1 MLKKNHFNLND
12 DVFPFTLSFFSS
24 KREPKGVFR
33 MSSPNI
39 SSGQSTTQSFLLIVV
54 VASCIVAAMFGS
66 RNSLS
71 LTIGGID
78 QSETLD
84 YLQISFAFAL
94 GQLVMGAISPFAGM
108 IADKYGSGK
117 TLISGILLALLG
129 TILIPYST
137 TAFTLSISLGVI
149 SSVGLGIAGLPV
161 VLASVNRL
169 IPQEKVGMAFGFVNA
184 GSSLGQLTLAPIA
197 GLIIVNFGWVYC
209 ILFLSLILLSVIPL
223 SFLLRSR
230 IEVKPLSNIA
240 PRSLSDTLG
249 IAFKTPS
256 YIYLVAGFFVCGF
269 HVAFIAT
276 HMPGVIQVCGL
287 PPTVSGWS
295 LGLIGLFNIVG
306 SIFAGWYISKRSMRI
321 FLAYTYFARCVIV
334 LLFLV
339 SPKDLLSVLLF
350 SAALGLTYFSVIPA
364 TAGLIGKMFG
374 PQFMATLFGFALFS
388 HQIGGFLGAYLGGFF
403 FSISGDYT
411 TVWLLDAALAVFAA
425 LIHLPIKERLVYS
438 EAT

>member
-1 MLKKNHFNLND
+1 
-12 DVFPFTLSFFSS
+12 
-24 KREPKGVFR
+24 
-33 MSSPNI
+33 MSSF
-39 SSGQSTTQSFLLIVV
+39 STSKKKSTDQKYLLIVIA
-54 VASCIVAAMFGS
+54 ASFIVAAGFGS
-66 RNSLS
+66 RNTLP
-71 LTIGGID
+71 LTIEGIN

-94 GQLVMGAISPFAGM
+94 GQLLMGAISPFGGM
-108 IADKYGSGK
+108 IADKFGTGK
-117 TLISGILLALLG
+117 TLVVGISLILLG
-129 TILIPYST
+129 TFLIPYST
-137 TAFTLSISLGVI
+137 TAFTLSISLGVVA
-149 SSVGLGIAGLPV
+149 SCGLGIAGLPV
-161 VLASVNRL
+161 VLASVNKL
-169 IPQEKVGMAFGFVNA
+169 LPQEKVGMAFGFVNA
-184 GSSLGQLTLAPIA
+184 GSSLGQLILAPIA
-197 GLIIVNFGWVYC
+197 GFIIVNLGWVYC
-209 ILFLSLILLSVIPL
+209 ILFLALILLLVLPL
-223 SFLLRSR
+223 PVLLRSR
-230 IEVKPLSNIA
+230 TEEKTLNNVA
-240 PRSLSDTLG
+240 DRTLSDTLN

-276 HMPGVIQVCGL
+276 HMPGVIQVCGFS
-287 PPTVSGWS
+287 PTVSGWS

-321 FLAYTYFARCVIV
+321 FLAYTYFARCIIV

-339 SPKDLLSVLLF
+339 SPKDLLSVMLF
-350 SAALGLTYFSVIPA
+350 SIALGLTYFSVIPA
-364 TAGLIGKMFG
+364 TAGLVGKMFG

-425 LIHLPIKERLVYS
+425 LIHLPIKERFVYS

>member
-1 MLKKNHFNLND
+1 MMLSPN
-12 DVFPFTLSFFSS
+12 SS
-24 KREPKGVFR
+24 KE
-33 MSSPNI
+33 
-39 SSGQSTTQSFLLIVV
+39 QSTNQKYLLIVV
-54 VASCIVAAMFGS
+54 AASCLVAAVFGS

-71 LTIGGID
+71 LTIEGMN

-94 GQLVMGAISPFAGM
+94 GQLFVGAISPFGGM

-117 TLISGILLALLG
+117 TLISGILLAMLG

-149 SSVGLGIAGLPV
+149 ASTGLGIAGLPV
-161 VLASVNRL
+161 VLASVNKL
-169 IPQEKVGMAFGFVNA
+169 IPQEKVGMAFGLINA
-184 GSSLGQLTLAPIA
+184 GSSLGQLILAPAA
-197 GLIIVNFGWVYC
+197 GFIIVNLGWVYC
-209 ILFLSLILLSVIPL
+209 ILFLSLILLLVLPL

-230 IEVKPLSNIA
+230 IDKKTLKSINS
-240 PRSLSDTLG
+240 RSLSDTLKT
-249 IAFKTPS
+249 AFKTPS
-256 YIYLVAGFFVCGF
+256 YIYLVTGFFVCGF

-276 HMPGVIQVCGL
+276 HMPGVIQVCGFS
-287 PPTVSGWS
+287 PTVSGWS

-321 FLAYTYFARCVIV
+321 FLAYTYFARCIIV

-339 SPKDLLSVLLF
+339 SPKDLLSVMLF
-350 SAALGLTYFSVIPA
+350 SIALGLTYFSVIPA
-364 TAGLIGKMFG
+364 TAGLVGKMFG

>member
-1 MLKKNHFNLND
+1 
-12 DVFPFTLSFFSS
+12 
-24 KREPKGVFR
+24 
-33 MSSPNI
+33 MSSRAV
-39 SSGQSTTQSFLLIVV
+39 SKEQKKDKKFLLIVV
-54 VASCIVAAMFGS
+54 AASCLVAAMFGS

-71 LTIGGID
+71 LTIEGID
-78 QSETLD
+78 QSQTLN

-94 GQLVMGAISPFAGM
+94 GQLVVGAISPFAGM

-117 TLISGILLALLG
+117 TLTVGILLGLLG
-129 TILIPYST
+129 IILIPYST

-149 SSVGLGIAGLPV
+149 SSIGLGVAGLPV

-169 IPQEKVGMAFGFVNA
+169 IPQNKVGMAFGLVNA
-184 GSSLGQLTLAPIA
+184 GQSLGQLILAPLA
-197 GLIIVNFGWVYC
+197 GFIIVNFGWILC
-209 ILFLSLILLSVIPL
+209 ILFLCTVLLLVLPF
-223 SFLLRSR
+223 SFILRSR
-230 IEVKPLSNIA
+230 TDTKQPSGVQTK
-240 PRSLSDTLG
+240 SLSETLS
-249 IAFKTPS
+249 IAFNTPS
-256 YIYLVAGFFVCGF
+256 YIYLVVGFFVCGF

-321 FLAYTYFARCVIV
+321 FLAYTYFARCIIV
-334 LLFLV
+334 LLFLA
-339 SPKDLLSVLLF
+339 SPKDLISIILF

-364 TAGLIGKMFG
+364 TAGLVGKMFG

-388 HQIGGFLGAYLGGFF
+388 HQIGGFLGAYLGGYF
-403 FSISGDYT
+403 FSVTGDYT

-425 LIHLPIKERLVYS
+425 LIHLPIKEKLVYS
-438 EAT
+438 EVT

>member
-1 MLKKNHFNLND
+1 MA
-12 DVFPFTLSFFSS
+12 LSNI
-24 KREPKGVFR
+24 PKEQGKD
-33 MSSPNI
+33 
-39 SSGQSTTQSFLLIVV
+39 QKYLLIVIA
-54 VASCIVAAMFGS
+54 ASCIVAAVFGS

-71 LTIGGID
+71 LTIEGIN

-94 GQLVMGAISPFAGM
+94 GQLFIGTISPFGGM

-117 TLISGILLALLG
+117 TLTVGILLSLLG
-129 TILIPYST
+129 TLLIPYST

-149 SSVGLGIAGLPV
+149 ASSGLGIAGLPV

-169 IPQEKVGMAFGFVNA
+169 IPQEKVGMAFGFINA
-184 GSSLGQLTLAPIA
+184 GSSLGQLILAPVA

-209 ILFLSLILLSVIPL
+209 ILFLSLILLLVLPL

-230 IEVKPLSNIA
+230 VEKNTLNNITD
-240 PRSLSDTLG
+240 RTLSDTLK

-276 HMPGVIQVCGL
+276 HMPGVIQVCGFS
-287 PPTVSGWS
+287 PTVSGWS

-306 SIFAGWYISKRSMRI
+306 SIFGGWYISKRSMRI
-321 FLAYTYFARCVIV
+321 FLAYTYFARCIIV

-339 SPKDLLSVLLF
+339 SPKDLLSIMLF
-350 SAALGLTYFSVIPA
+350 SIALGLTYFSVIPA
-364 TAGLIGKMFG
+364 TAGLVGKMFG

-403 FSISGDYT
+403 FSITGDYT

-425 LIHLPIKERLVYS
+425 LIHLPIKEKLVYS
-438 EAT
+438 ETT

>member
-12 DVFPFTLSFFSS
+12 DVFLFTLSFFSS
-24 KREPKGVFR
+24 KREPKGEFT
-33 MSSPNI
+33 MSSPNA
-39 SSGQSTTQSFLLIVV
+39 SRGQSTTQSFLLIVV
-54 VASCIVAAMFGS
+54 AASCIVAAMFGS

-149 SSVGLGIAGLPV
+149 SSIGLGIAGLPV

-209 ILFLSLILLSVIPL
+209 ILFLSLILLSVLPL

-230 IEVKPLSNIA
+230 IEVKPLNNIA
-240 PRSLSDTLG
+240 TRSLSDTLG

-321 FLAYTYFARCVIV
+321 FLAYTYFARCIIV

>member
-1 MLKKNHFNLND
+1 MSLFSTSKK
-12 DVFPFTLSFFSS
+12 
-24 KREPKGVFR
+24 
-33 MSSPNI
+33 
-39 SSGQSTTQSFLLIVV
+39 QSTEQKYLLIVIA
-54 VASCIVAAMFGS
+54 ASCIVAAVFGS
-66 RNSLS
+66 RNTVP
-71 LTIGGID
+71 LTIEGIN

-94 GQLVMGAISPFAGM
+94 GQLLMGAISPFGGM

-117 TLISGILLALLG
+117 TLVVGILLILFG
-129 TILIPYST
+129 TLLIPYST

-149 SSVGLGIAGLPV
+149 ASIGLGIAGLPV
-161 VLASVNRL
+161 VLASVNKL
-169 IPQEKVGMAFGFVNA
+169 LPQEKVGMAFGFVNA
-184 GSSLGQLTLAPIA
+184 GSSLGQLILAPIA
-197 GLIIVNFGWVYC
+197 GFIIVTLGWVYC
-209 ILFLSLILLSVIPL
+209 ILFLSLILLLVLPL
-223 SFLLRSR
+223 PVLLRSR
-230 IEVKPLSNIA
+230 TEEKALNNVSD
-240 PRSLSDTLG
+240 RTLSDTLN

-276 HMPGVIQVCGL
+276 HMPGVIQVCGFS
-287 PPTVSGWS
+287 PTVSGWS

-321 FLAYTYFARCVIV
+321 FLAYTYFARCIIV

-339 SPKDLLSVLLF
+339 SPKDLLSVMLF
-350 SAALGLTYFSVIPA
+350 SIALGLTYFSVIPA
-364 TAGLIGKMFG
+364 TAGLVGKMFG

-403 FSISGDYT
+403 FSITGDYT

>member
-1 MLKKNHFNLND
+1 MA
-12 DVFPFTLSFFSS
+12 LSNI
-24 KREPKGVFR
+24 PKEQGKD
-33 MSSPNI
+33 
-39 SSGQSTTQSFLLIVV
+39 QKYLLIVIA
-54 VASCIVAAMFGS
+54 ASCIVAAVFGS

-71 LTIGGID
+71 LTIEGIN

-94 GQLVMGAISPFAGM
+94 GQLFIGTISPFGGM

-117 TLISGILLALLG
+117 TLTVGILLSLLG
-129 TILIPYST
+129 TLLIPYST
-137 TAFTLSISLGVI
+137 TAFTLAISLGVI
-149 SSVGLGIAGLPV
+149 ASSGLGIAGLPV

-169 IPQEKVGMAFGFVNA
+169 IPQEKVGMAFGFINA
-184 GSSLGQLTLAPIA
+184 GSSLGQLILAPIA
-197 GLIIVNFGWVYC
+197 GFIIVNFGWVYC
-209 ILFLSLILLSVIPL
+209 ILFLSLILLLVLPL

-230 IEVKPLSNIA
+230 VEQNTFNNTA
-240 PRSLSDTLG
+240 DRSLSDTLN

-276 HMPGVIQVCGL
+276 HMPGVIQVCGFS
-287 PPTVSGWS
+287 PTVSGWS
-295 LGLIGLFNIVG
+295 LGLIGLFNILG

-321 FLAYTYFARCVIV
+321 FLAYTYFARCIIV

-339 SPKDLLSVLLF
+339 SPKDLISVMLF
-350 SAALGLTYFSVIPA
+350 SIALGLTYFSVIPA
-364 TAGLIGKMFG
+364 TAGLVGKMFG

-403 FSISGDYT
+403 FSITGDYT

-425 LIHLPIKERLVYS
+425 LIHLPIKEKLVYS

>member
-1 MLKKNHFNLND
+1 MPSFSTSKK
-12 DVFPFTLSFFSS
+12 
-24 KREPKGVFR
+24 
-33 MSSPNI
+33 
-39 SSGQSTTQSFLLIVV
+39 QSTEQKYLLIVIA
-54 VASCIVAAMFGS
+54 ASCIVAAGFGS
-66 RNSLS
+66 RNTLP
-71 LTIGGID
+71 LTIEGIN

-94 GQLVMGAISPFAGM
+94 GQLLMGAISPFGGM

-117 TLISGILLALLG
+117 TLVVGILLILLG
-129 TILIPYST
+129 TLLIPYST

-149 SSVGLGIAGLPV
+149 ASVGLGIAGLPV
-161 VLASVNRL
+161 VLASVNKL
-169 IPQEKVGMAFGFVNA
+169 LPQEKVGMAFGFVNA
-184 GSSLGQLTLAPIA
+184 GSSLGQLILAPIA
-197 GLIIVNFGWVYC
+197 GFIIVTLGWVYC
-209 ILFLSLILLSVIPL
+209 ILFLSLILLLVLPL
-223 SFLLRSR
+223 PVLLRSR
-230 IEVKPLSNIA
+230 TEEKTLNNVA
-240 PRSLSDTLG
+240 DRTLSDTLN

-256 YIYLVAGFFVCGF
+256 YIYLVSGFFVCGF

-276 HMPGVIQVCGL
+276 HMPGVIQVCGFS
-287 PPTVSGWS
+287 PTVSGWS

-321 FLAYTYFARCVIV
+321 FLAYTYFARCIIV

-339 SPKDLLSVLLF
+339 SPKDLLSVMLF
-350 SAALGLTYFSVIPA
+350 SIALGLTYFSVIPA
-364 TAGLIGKMFG
+364 TAGLVGKMFG

>member
-1 MLKKNHFNLND
+1 
-12 DVFPFTLSFFSS
+12 
-24 KREPKGVFR
+24 
-33 MSSPNI
+33 MSSF
-39 SSGQSTTQSFLLIVV
+39 STSKKQSTDQKYLLIVIA
-54 VASCIVAAMFGS
+54 ASFIVAAGFGS
-66 RNSLS
+66 RNTLP
-71 LTIGGID
+71 LTIEGIN

-94 GQLVMGAISPFAGM
+94 GQLLMGAISPFGGM
-108 IADKYGSGK
+108 IADKFGAGK
-117 TLISGILLALLG
+117 TLIVGILLILLG
-129 TILIPYST
+129 TLLIPYST

-149 SSVGLGIAGLPV
+149 ASCGLGIAGLPV
-161 VLASVNRL
+161 VLASVNKL
-169 IPQEKVGMAFGFVNA
+169 LPQEKVGMAFGFVNA
-184 GSSLGQLTLAPIA
+184 GSSLGQLILAPIA
-197 GLIIVNFGWVYC
+197 GFIIVNLGWVYC
-209 ILFLSLILLSVIPL
+209 ILFLALILLLVLPL
-223 SFLLRSR
+223 PVLLRSR
-230 IEVKPLSNIA
+230 TEEKTQNNVA
-240 PRSLSDTLG
+240 DRTLSDTLN

-276 HMPGVIQVCGL
+276 HMPGVIQVCGFS
-287 PPTVSGWS
+287 PTVSGWS

-321 FLAYTYFARCVIV
+321 FLAYTYFARCIIV

-339 SPKDLLSVLLF
+339 SPKDLLSVMLF
-350 SAALGLTYFSVIPA
+350 SIALGLTYFSVIPA
-364 TAGLIGKMFG
+364 TAGLVGKMFG

>member
-1 MLKKNHFNLND
+1 
-12 DVFPFTLSFFSS
+12 
-24 KREPKGVFR
+24 
-33 MSSPNI
+33 MSSF
-39 SSGQSTTQSFLLIVV
+39 SASKKQSTDQKKYFLIVIA
-54 VASCIVAAMFGS
+54 ASCIVAAVFGS
-66 RNSLS
+66 RNTIP
-71 LTIGGID
+71 LTIQGIN

-94 GQLVMGAISPFAGM
+94 GQLLMGAISPFGGM

-117 TLISGILLALLG
+117 TLIVGILLILLG
-129 TILIPYST
+129 TLLIPYST

-149 SSVGLGIAGLPV
+149 ASVGLGIAGLPV
-161 VLASVNRL
+161 VLASVNKL
-169 IPQEKVGMAFGFVNA
+169 LPQEKVGMAFGFVNA
-184 GSSLGQLTLAPIA
+184 GSSLGQLILAPIA
-197 GLIIVNFGWVYC
+197 GFIIVTLGWVYC
-209 ILFLSLILLSVIPL
+209 ILFLSLILLLVLPL
-223 SFLLRSR
+223 PVLLRSR
-230 IEVKPLSNIA
+230 TEEKALNNVA
-240 PRSLSDTLG
+240 GRTLSDTLN

-256 YIYLVAGFFVCGF
+256 YIYLVSGFFVCGF

-276 HMPGVIQVCGL
+276 HMPGVIQVCGFS
-287 PPTVSGWS
+287 PTVSGWS

-321 FLAYTYFARCVIV
+321 FLAYTYFARCIIV

-339 SPKDLLSVLLF
+339 SPKDLLSVMLF
-350 SAALGLTYFSVIPA
+350 SIALGLTYFSVIPA
-364 TAGLIGKMFG
+364 TAGLVGKMFG

>member
-1 MLKKNHFNLND
+1 
-12 DVFPFTLSFFSS
+12 
-24 KREPKGVFR
+24 
-33 MSSPNI
+33 MSSPNT
-39 SSGQSTTQSFLLIVV
+39 SNDQNTTQSFLLIVV
-54 VASCIVAAMFGS
+54 AASCIVAAMFGS

-71 LTIGGID
+71 LTIGGIN

-94 GQLVMGAISPFAGM
+94 GQLIMGAVSPFAGM

-117 TLISGILLALLG
+117 TLISGILLALFG
-129 TILIPYST
+129 TLLIPYST

-149 SSVGLGIAGLPV
+149 SSIGLGIAGLPV

-209 ILFLSLILLSVIPL
+209 ILFLSLILLSVLPL

-230 IEVKPLSNIA
+230 IEVKPLNNIA
-240 PRSLSDTLG
+240 ARSLSETLG

>member
-1 MLKKNHFNLND
+1 MA
-12 DVFPFTLSFFSS
+12 LSNI
-24 KREPKGVFR
+24 PKEQGKD
-33 MSSPNI
+33 
-39 SSGQSTTQSFLLIVV
+39 QKYLLIVIA
-54 VASCIVAAMFGS
+54 ASCIVAAVFGS

-71 LTIGGID
+71 LTIEGIN

-94 GQLVMGAISPFAGM
+94 GQLFIGTISPFGGM

-117 TLISGILLALLG
+117 TLTVGILLSLLG
-129 TILIPYST
+129 TLLIPYST
-137 TAFTLSISLGVI
+137 TAFTLAISLGVI
-149 SSVGLGIAGLPV
+149 ASSGLGIAGLPV

-169 IPQEKVGMAFGFVNA
+169 IPQEKVGMAFGFINA
-184 GSSLGQLTLAPIA
+184 GSSLGQLILAPIA
-197 GLIIVNFGWVYC
+197 GFIIVNFGWVYC
-209 ILFLSLILLSVIPL
+209 ILFLSLILLLVLPL

-230 IEVKPLSNIA
+230 VEKNTFNNIA
-240 PRSLSDTLG
+240 DRSLSDTLN

-276 HMPGVIQVCGL
+276 HMPGVIQVCGFS
-287 PPTVSGWS
+287 PTVSGWS

-321 FLAYTYFARCVIV
+321 FLAYTYFARCIIV

-339 SPKDLLSVLLF
+339 SPKDLISVMLF
-350 SAALGLTYFSVIPA
+350 SIALGLTYFSVIPA
-364 TAGLIGKMFG
+364 TAGLVGRMFG

-403 FSISGDYT
+403 FSITGDYT

-425 LIHLPIKERLVYS
+425 LIHLPIKEKLVYS
-438 EAT
+438 EVT

>member
-1 MLKKNHFNLND
+1 
-12 DVFPFTLSFFSS
+12 
-24 KREPKGVFR
+24 
-33 MSSPNI
+33 MSSTNT
-39 SSGQSTTQSFLLIVV
+39 SKGQSTTESFLIIVV
-54 VASCIVAAMFGS
+54 AASCIVAAMFGS

-71 LTIGGID
+71 LTIGGIN

-94 GQLVMGAISPFAGM
+94 GQLLMGAISPFGGM

-117 TLISGILLALLG
+117 TLIVGILLILLG
-129 TILIPYST
+129 TLLIPYST

-149 SSVGLGIAGLPV
+149 ASIGLGIAGLPV
-161 VLASVNRL
+161 VLASVNKL
-169 IPQEKVGMAFGFVNA
+169 LPQEKVGMAFGFVNA
-184 GSSLGQLTLAPIA
+184 GSSLGQLILAPIA
-197 GLIIVNFGWVYC
+197 GFVIVTLGWVYC
-209 ILFLSLILLSVIPL
+209 ILFLSLILLLVLPL
-223 SFLLRSR
+223 PVLLRSR
-230 IEVKPLSNIA
+230 TEEKTLNNVA
-240 PRSLSDTLG
+240 DRTLSDTLN

-276 HMPGVIQVCGL
+276 HMPGVIQVCGFS
-287 PPTVSGWS
+287 PTVSGWS

-306 SIFAGWYISKRSMRI
+306 SIFGGWYISKRSMRI
-321 FLAYTYFARCVIV
+321 FLAYTYFARCIIV

-339 SPKDLLSVLLF
+339 SPKDLLSIMLF
-350 SAALGLTYFSVIPA
+350 SIALGLTYFSVIPA
-364 TAGLIGKMFG
+364 TAGLVGKMFG

-403 FSISGDYT
+403 FSITGDYT

-425 LIHLPIKERLVYS
+425 LIHLPIKERLGV
-438 EAT
+438 

>member
-1 MLKKNHFNLND
+1 MA
-12 DVFPFTLSFFSS
+12 LSNI
-24 KREPKGVFR
+24 PKEQGED
-33 MSSPNI
+33 
-39 SSGQSTTQSFLLIVV
+39 QKYLLIVIA
-54 VASCIVAAMFGS
+54 ASCIVAAVFGS

-71 LTIGGID
+71 LTIEGIN

-94 GQLVMGAISPFAGM
+94 GQLFIGTISPFGGM

-117 TLISGILLALLG
+117 TLTVGILLSLLG
-129 TILIPYST
+129 TLLIPYST

-149 SSVGLGIAGLPV
+149 ASSGLGIAGLPV

-169 IPQEKVGMAFGFVNA
+169 IPQEKVGMAFGFINA
-184 GSSLGQLTLAPIA
+184 GSSLGQLILAPIA
-197 GLIIVNFGWVYC
+197 GFIIVNFGWVYC
-209 ILFLSLILLSVIPL
+209 ILFLSLILLLVLPL

-230 IEVKPLSNIA
+230 VEKNTFNNFA
-240 PRSLSDTLG
+240 DRSLSDTLN

-269 HVAFIAT
+269 HVSFIAT
-276 HMPGVIQVCGL
+276 HMPGVIQVCGFS
-287 PPTVSGWS
+287 PTVSGWS

-321 FLAYTYFARCVIV
+321 FLAYTYFARCMIV

-339 SPKDLLSVLLF
+339 SPKDLISVMLF
-350 SAALGLTYFSVIPA
+350 SIALGLTYFSVIPA
-364 TAGLIGKMFG
+364 TAGLVGKMFG

-403 FSISGDYT
+403 FSITGDYT

-425 LIHLPIKERLVYS
+425 LIHLPIKEKLVYS